1 MDTATEPYTE
11 EQLVAFWRYE
21 QLERMGF
28 KHMQICSLQLW
39 GVDLHDVEFL
49 ISRGCKH
56 HLALAILEPLPA

>member
-1 MDTATEPYTE
+1 MDTALEPYTE

-28 KHMQICSLQLW
+28 THMQILSLQLW
-39 GVDLHDVEFL
+39 GVDLRYAEFL

-56 HLALAILEPLPA
+56 HLALAILKPLPA